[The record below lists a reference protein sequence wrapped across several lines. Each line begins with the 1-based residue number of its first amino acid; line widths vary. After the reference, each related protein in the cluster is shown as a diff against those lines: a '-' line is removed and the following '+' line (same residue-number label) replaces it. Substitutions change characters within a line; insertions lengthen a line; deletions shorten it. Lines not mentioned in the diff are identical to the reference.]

1 MTDQPRT
8 RSMTFY
14 RADDAELLDY
24 DTMSP
29 VTIAPEV
36 FAELD
41 LSPIANGS
49 VVDILFKGDGFSLI
63 RGRFKPGYRL
73 PRHSHSADCLYYVVS
88 GQAVMGNR
96 VIGAGDGFF
105 VKADAPYAYQAGPD
119 GAEVLEFRA
128 ATNFDMRIFDQTPD
142 AWRPIV
148 AAAVANQDCWT
159 EGREGA

>member
-1 MTDQPRT
+1 
-8 RSMTFY
+8 
-14 RADDAELLDY
+14 
-24 DTMSP
+24 
-29 VTIAPEV
+29 
-36 FAELD
+36 
-41 LSPIANGS
+41 
-49 VVDILFKGDGFSLI
+49 
-63 RGRFKPGYRL
+63 
-73 PRHSHSADCLYYVVS
+73 
-88 GQAVMGNR
+88 MGNR